1 MARSV
6 LMTHQPRPPSESM
19 KPNSDSDRNAV
30 PASGRAARMLATS
43 ATNSAMGTKGVFIG
57 SQLHARPGPA
67 GHDGGGARSIIG
79 RLAAEN
85 KGGGALKELLGA
97 GKVAAQTGRGQVRR
111 T

>member
-57 SQLHARPGPA
+57 SQLHAGPGPA
-67 GHDGGGARSIIG
+67 GHDGGGARAKLG
-79 RLAAEN
+79 RVGAGSKGAGRPKALP
-85 KGGGALKELLGA
+85 GGGKP
-97 GKVAAQTGRGQVRR
+97 RGPGGPGPG
-111 T
+111 